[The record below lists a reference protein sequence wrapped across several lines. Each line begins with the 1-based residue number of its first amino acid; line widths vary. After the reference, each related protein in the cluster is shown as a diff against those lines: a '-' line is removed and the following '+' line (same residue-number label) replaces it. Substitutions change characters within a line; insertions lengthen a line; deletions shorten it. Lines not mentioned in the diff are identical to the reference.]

1 MCGGR
6 RRLGVGG
13 RGEDAGIGRI
23 HGGADRDRRKSDC
36 DRAGQKR
43 VERNHERAVEYP
55 GTTNLI
61 PLVIP
66 VATSEDNSV
75 RNQQEQ
81 DQLAEYARGR
91 AADPNTQEQNTLFSD
106 LQ

>member
-1 MCGGR
+1 M
-6 RRLGVGG
+6 
-13 RGEDAGIGRI
+13 
-23 HGGADRDRRKSDC
+23 
-36 DRAGQKR
+36 
-43 VERNHERAVEYP
+43 
-55 GTTNLI
+55 
-61 PLVIP
+61 IP

-91 AADPNTQEQNTLFSD
+91 AADPNTQEQNTLVSD

>member
-1 MCGGR
+1 M
-6 RRLGVGG
+6 GVGG
-13 RGEDAGIGRI
+13 RGEDAEIGVIR
-23 HGGADRDRRKSDC
+23 GGADRDRQKSDC
-36 DRAGQKR
+36 DQDGEQ
-43 VERNHERAVEYP
+43 HEDTNGSMSR
-55 GTTNLI
+55 TLNLI